1 MQGGSTKYGNV
12 ILRVQPSAVRFHSQL
27 GEAVP
32 FPQAGHN
39 FLGHWP
45 ALGNPAEKDSDITVS
60 STPTWPGDQRPRP
73 RDLDLTQVAS
83 MILAVSKGQSCPEKT
98 VSSNSLPVSSKIY
111 GLRTLLCHRGCTEN
125 ISGGQD
131 VLSHGLAP
139 KDTHSHGC
147 QLGWGNAEQD
157 PPPKAVATVTGT
169 RDRGDNEAGAP
180 AILLSERSQGTL
192 GP

>member
-1 MQGGSTKYGNV
+1 METSFSESN
-12 ILRVQPSAVRFHSQL
+12 RAPSDFTASL
-27 GEAVP
+27 GRPCP
-32 FPQAGHN
+32 FPK
-39 FLGHWP
+39 LGTISWDTG
-45 ALGNPAEKDSDITVS
+45 LLWEILQRDSDITVS

-125 ISGGQD
+125 VSGGQD

-139 KDTHSHGC
+139 KDTHSLAGVS
-147 QLGWGNAEQD
+147 LGWGNAEQD